1 MKSRRHIY
9 LVASSLLVMTS
20 NAFAQSASPPAAA
33 IDDPLSGDIV
43 VTAQKREQLL
53 SDVGLTINV
62 RTGDELRDLGI
73 SSTSDLNKMVPA
85 LSIVPSNVG
94 LSGAPIYT
102 LRGVG
107 FAEHSI
113 SALSAVSVY
122 VDEVPLSYPYMTA
135 GPLLD
140 ISRVEVLKGPQ
151 GTLYGQNST
160 GGAINYIANKPT
172 DTFSGGF
179 DMSYGRFN
187 RLELE
192 GFISGPISE
201 TLKARLAIKRIT
213 ADGWQK
219 SRTRPSDRL
228 GEVDQWSGRLLVDWD
243 PSSNF
248 RVRLNLNGWRD
259 HSETLAPQV
268 IGFNPAV
275 GPGAFNNA
283 YPYRNLVA
291 DALVTDDNNIR
302 TTDWST
308 NVDLRNR
315 NSMKQGSARVEWD
328 LSDAVTLTSLSTY
341 TDLKIFAP
349 HDIDSSDFTFYI
361 YTGLGRI
368 KSFNQELRLSGELG
382 DGLNWLIGANYSHDD
397 ISAEDIAFQPNV
409 TIGFFAN
416 VNAANPVTE
425 STRKAKAVFGN
436 FDYELTPQLTLTA
449 GARYTDVDLSY
460 EGCTRDVDGT
470 LAALVRSGTPVG
482 ACVTRHIVTP
492 PIGSFGLVTT
502 GLKEDN
508 LSWRVGL
515 NYKPIDGTLIY
526 GLVSR
531 GYKSGDIPTI
541 VALTDVQLQP
551 VRQEEL
557 TAFEL
562 GFKARISRQFQV
574 NAAMFHYRYIDKQLY
589 AQVFQPLLNSTS
601 ELTVNVPKG
610 RINGAEIEAN
620 WEPVPGLRLRSGI
633 GYTDSKIGK
642 NAPPQVGID
651 ATPIFPVPSNFLRSF
666 TADVSGDPFNLAPK
680 WQANGDAQYEWQI
693 GSLTAMIGGS
703 ATHAS
708 STLQSIGATDVVRL
722 NTHTVFDARIGISN
736 EAAGWH
742 ASIWGRNITGERYTV
757 AFLRNFDVTQRFN
770 GMPTTWGASLGYR
783 F

>member
-1 MKSRRHIY
+1 MKSRYHLY
-9 LVASSLLVMTS
+9 LLASSMLVS
-20 NAFAQSASPPAAA
+20 ASGSFAQSVSPPVAET
-33 IDDPLSGDIV
+33 DDALSGDII
-43 VTAQKREQLL
+43 VTAQKREQSL

-113 SALSAVSVY
+113 SALSSVSVY
-122 VDEVPLSYPYMTA
+122 VDEAPLSYPYMTA

-172 DTFSGGF
+172 DTLSAGF
-179 DMSYGRFN
+179 DMSYGRFD
-187 RLELE
+187 RLDLE
-192 GFISGPISE
+192 AFISGPISE
-201 TLKARLAIKRIT
+201 TLKARLAVKRIS

-219 SRTRPSDRL
+219 SRTRPGDRL
-228 GEVDQWSGRLLVDWD
+228 GKVNQWSGRLLVDWD
-243 PSSNF
+243 PASNF

-268 IGFNPAV
+268 TGFNPAV
-275 GPGAFNNA
+275 GPAAFNTA
-283 YPYRNLVA
+283 YPYRDLLA
-291 DALVTDDNNIR
+291 DALVTNNNIR

-315 NSMKQGSARVEWD
+315 NSMRQGSARVEWD
-328 LSDAVTLTSLSTY
+328 LSDAITLTSLSTY

-349 HDIDSSDFTFYI
+349 HDIDSSDFTFYV
-361 YTGLGRI
+361 YTGEGHI
-368 KSFNQELRLSGELG
+368 KSFNQELRLAGKLGE
-382 DGLNWLIGANYSHDD
+382 GLNWLVGANYSHDD
-397 ISAEDIAFQPNV
+397 IHAEDLAFQPNV
-409 TIGFFAN
+409 TIGFFSKI
-416 VNAANPVTE
+416 NASHPVTDSIRE
-425 STRKAKAVFGN
+425 AEAVFGN
-436 FDYELTPQLTLTA
+436 LDYELTPQLTLTA
-449 GARYTDVDLSY
+449 GARYTDVNLSY
-460 EGCTRDVDGT
+460 KGCTRDVDGT
-470 LAALVRSGTPVG
+470 LAALAQSGTPVG

-492 PIGSFGLVTT
+492 PIGTFGLVAT

-508 LSWRVGL
+508 TSWRVGL
-515 NYKPIDGTLIY
+515 NYKPTDGALVY

-551 VRQEEL
+551 VKQEEL

-562 GFKARISRQFQV
+562 GFKARVARRFQV
-574 NAAMFHYRYIDKQLY
+574 NAAMFHYRYLDKQLY

-610 RINGAEIEAN
+610 RINGAELETD
-620 WEPVPGLRLRSGI
+620 WEPVQGLRLRSGL

-642 NAPPQVGID
+642 NAPPQIGVD
-651 ATPIFPVPSNFLRSF
+651 ATTVLPVPLGFQRSF

-703 ATHAS
+703 ATYAS
-708 STLQSIGATDVVRL
+708 STLQSIGATNALRL
-722 NTHTVFDARIGISN
+722 NARTLFDARLGISS
-736 EAAGWH
+736 EDAGWR
-742 ASIWGRNITGERYTV
+742 ASIWGRNITGKRYTV

>member
-1 MKSRRHIY
+1 MKSGRYVY
-9 LVASSLLVMTS
+9 LMASSLLVMAS
-20 NAFAQSASPPAAA
+20 SSYAQSAPQPAAA
-33 IDDPLSGDIV
+33 AEAETMTGDII
-43 VTAQKREQLL
+43 VTAQKREQALN
-53 SDVGLTINV
+53 DVGLTINV
-62 RTGDELRDLGI
+62 RTGDELRSLGI
-73 SSTSDLNKMVPA
+73 ASTSDLNKIAPA

-122 VDEVPLSYPYMTA
+122 LDEAPLSYPYMTA

-140 ISRVEVLKGPQ
+140 ISRVEILKGPQ

-160 GGAINYIANKPT
+160 GGAINYIANRPT
-172 DTFSGGF
+172 DVLSAGI
-179 DMSYGRFN
+179 DLSYGRFD

-192 GFISGPISE
+192 GFISGPIGE
-201 TLKARLAIKRIT
+201 NLKARVAIKRIS

-219 SRTRPSDRL
+219 SRTRPGDRL
-228 GEVDQWSGRLLVDWD
+228 GRVNQWSGRLLVDWD
-243 PSSNF
+243 PSETF

-275 GPGAFNNA
+275 GAATFNNA

-291 DALVTDDNNIR
+291 DALVTNNNIR

-308 NVDLRNR
+308 NADLRNR
-315 NSMKQGSARVEWD
+315 NSMRQGSARLEWD
-328 LSDAVTLTSLSTY
+328 INDQITLTSLSTY

-349 HDIDSSDFTFYI
+349 HDIDSSDFTFYV

-368 KSFNQELRLSGELG
+368 KSFNQELRLAGKIG
-382 DGLNWLIGANYSHDD
+382 DQLNWLVGANYSNDD
-397 ISAEDIAFQPNV
+397 IHAEDIAFQPNV
-409 TIGFFAN
+409 TIGFFARI
-416 VNAANPVTE
+416 NASNPITD
-425 STRKAKAVFGN
+425 SKRKGKAVFGN
-436 FDYELTPQLTLTA
+436 LEYGLTPRLTLTA
-449 GARYTDVDLSY
+449 GARYTDVDLDY
-460 EGCTRDVDGT
+460 KGCTRDVDGT
-470 LAALVRSGTPVG
+470 LAAFTGSGTPVG

-492 PIGSFGLVTT
+492 PVGSFGLVTT

-508 LSWRVGL
+508 TSWRIGV
-515 NYKPIDGTLIY
+515 NYKPIDDTLIY

-551 VRQEEL
+551 VKQEEL

-562 GFKARISRQFQV
+562 GFKARIARRFQI
-574 NAAMFHYRYIDKQLY
+574 NGAMFHYRYNDKQLY

-601 ELTVNVPKG
+601 EQTVNVPKG
-610 RINGAEIEAN
+610 RINGAELETD
-620 WEPVPGLRLRSGI
+620 WEPVRGLRFRTGL

-642 NAPPQVGID
+642 NAPPQIGVD
-651 ATPIFPVPSNFLRSF
+651 TTTIFPVPLNFIRSF
-666 TADVSGDPFNLAPK
+666 TADVSGDAFNLAPK
-680 WQANGDAQYEWQI
+680 WQANGDAQYEWAV

-703 ATHAS
+703 AVYAS
-708 STLQSIGATDVVRL
+708 STLQSIGATDKLLL
-722 NTHTVFDARIGISN
+722 NAHTIFDARLGIRD
-736 EAAGWH
+736 EVAGWR
-742 ASIWGRNITGERYTV
+742 ASIWGRNITGKRYTV